1 MEKDLRNA
9 FIKFVENFG
18 THYMKEAKMGA
29 KLYYEKRFTAKSK
42 NTNVAQIRKECV
54 ASAAR
59 GCTGGNINIAFFSAK
74 AETCTGNA
82 RKDCTVR

>member
-18 THYMKEAKMGA
+18 THYMKEADMGA

-42 NTNVAQIRKECV
+42 NTNVAQLRKECV
-54 ASAAR
+54 AAAAQ
-59 GCTGGNINIAFFSAK
+59 GCAGGSIGIAFFQAK
-74 AETCTGNA
+74 AET
-82 RKDCTVR
+82 